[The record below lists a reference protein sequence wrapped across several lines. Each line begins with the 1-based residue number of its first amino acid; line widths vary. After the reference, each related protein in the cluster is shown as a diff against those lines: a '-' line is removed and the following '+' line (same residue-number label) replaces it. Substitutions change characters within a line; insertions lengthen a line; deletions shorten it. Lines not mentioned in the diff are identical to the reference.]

1 MELKPNITEQEKE
14 KIFQAYTT
22 SFPADERR
30 DDDDFWQLFDNLS
43 CIFLK
48 AIKNEKFVGYV
59 IMWGVDYAMF
69 IETFEIFEEFRG
81 QNLGSEVLQ
90 ILKSSP
96 YNFILETEP
105 ETLSEIAKR
114 RVNFYQ
120 RNGFHIIKKDYIQPS
135 YGEGKSPVNLWLMG
149 NFFSPDEKFLERTIT
164 EIYKTV
170 YQK

>member
-22 SFPADERR
+22 SFPSDERR
-30 DDDDFWQLFDNLS
+30 NDDDFWKIFTNPNAEILS
-43 CIFLK
+43 IYK
-48 AIKNEKFVGYV
+48 ENFVGY
-59 IMWGVDYAMF
+59 F
-69 IETFEIFEEFRG
+69 ILWHLSNFVFVEHFEIFEEFRG
-81 QNLGSEVLQ
+81 QNFGSQALEFLAKKYPH
-90 ILKSSP
+90 L
-96 YNFILETEP
+96 ILETEP
-105 ETLSEIAKR
+105 KALNEIAKR
-114 RVNFYQ
+114 RVGFYQ

-149 NFFSPDEKFLERTIT
+149 NFSSPDEKFLERTIT